1 VPKPRRSHVFPL
13 DARVLDV
20 GAYLATLERRGRF
33 YGLEVATLLGR
44 ERSTVYKSLHR
55 LVALGLIEDEWDGGR
70 RYYRFTD
77 FGRRSVPRARR
88 DARVFGRV
96 DERLRRVRDHDDE

>member
-1 VPKPRRSHVFPL
+1 MPRPRRSHVFRL
-13 DARVLDV
+13 DAAVLDV
-20 GAYLATLERRGRF
+20 GAYVIAHEKRDRF
-33 YGLEVATLLGR
+33 YGLEVAALLER

-55 LVALGLIEDEWDGGR
+55 LVALGLLEDEWEGGR

-77 FGRRSVPRARR
+77 FGRRSLPRARGG
-88 DARVFGRV
+88 ARVFERV